1 MTLYIYTNVL
11 YYHSQ
16 ILRRGGVEEKVL
28 VVTKHRPGHYCQN
41 AWLIIAIVVWEG
53 VPSHAADHMY
63 DYLTRTL
70 PVYGYETERRC
81 GTNQP

>member
-1 MTLYIYTNVL
+1 M
-11 YYHSQ
+11 
-16 ILRRGGVEEKVL
+16 RRSGEEEKVL
-28 VVTKHRPGHYCQN
+28 CIAKHRAGHNCAT
-41 AWLIIAIVVWEG
+41 AWIVVSIVVWEG
-53 VPSHAADHMY
+53 VPSLAANHMY

>member
-1 MTLYIYTNVL
+1 MWSIILHT
-11 YYHSQ
+11 Q
-16 ILRRGGVEEKVL
+16 IVRRSGEEEKVL
-28 VVTKHRPGHYCQN
+28 VIAKHRAGHYCKH
-41 AWLIIAIVVWEG
+41 AWIIIAIVCWEG